1 MSTAKKHIV
10 SLTRMLI
17 LACITMFISG
27 LSLYSQTESSPQ
39 VDEVI
44 LDSVSFKNADTTL
57 PEPADEYFE
66 DESED
71 EKEESE
77 EKIVIYRSVPDSISD
92 RLKKDKQ
99 FEYAN
104 DPRYWIKEEEKDNR
118 GSGFDFGSL
127 GPVISFIMYCLLAA
141 AILFVVYRL
150 IVSNN
155 LFYSKSP
162 KLIKVSED
170 VDTELTEEDIDKK
183 IEQAVSTRNYRLAT
197 RFLFIKSLK
206 KLDARGLIRF
216 HPQATNYDY
225 LNQVSGHSVAAD
237 FGFVTR
243 VYEFVWYGEFDINEE
258 QFQSTRIVFD
268 KIFNITK

>member
-1 MSTAKKHIV
+1 MSTAKKHIAR
-10 SLTRMLI
+10 LTRTLV
-17 LACITMFISG
+17 LVWITMFASS
-27 LSLYSQTESSPQ
+27 LSLYSQTEPPPQ
-39 VDEVI
+39 VDEVM

-57 PEPADEYFE
+57 PEPVEEYLE

-77 EKIVIYRSVPDSISD
+77 EKIVIYRSVPDSISE

-104 DPRYWIKEEEKDNR
+104 DPRYWIKEKEKDNR
-118 GSGFDFGSL
+118 GSGFDLGSL
-127 GPVISFIMYCLLAA
+127 GSVVSFIMYSLLAA
-141 AILFVVYRL
+141 AIIFVIYRL

-162 KLIKVSED
+162 KVIKVSQDIDNEM
-170 VDTELTEEDIDKK
+170 TEEDIDKK
-183 IEQAVSTRNYRLAT
+183 IEQAISTRNYRLAT

-225 LNQVSGHSVAAD
+225 LNQVSGQSVAAD

-243 VYEFVWYGEFDINEE
+243 VYEFVWYGEFDINEQ

-268 KIFNITK
+268 KIFNLTK